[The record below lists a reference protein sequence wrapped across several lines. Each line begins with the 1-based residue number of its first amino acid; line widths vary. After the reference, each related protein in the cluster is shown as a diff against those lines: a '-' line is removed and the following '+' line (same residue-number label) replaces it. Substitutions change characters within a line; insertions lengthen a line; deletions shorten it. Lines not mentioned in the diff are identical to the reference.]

1 MADSLLDF
9 DKVEVVEL
17 DLTTMC
23 NAACPLCFRNH
34 KDFPEKFQKPFARNA
49 ADILNQLFNFK
60 NLKRVELIGQLSE
73 PTIHPSFMTIAR
85 ELKRLRKKIKICT
98 NGDLYDED
106 FWTFL
111 GQTLDYQDEVWF
123 TLCGSTE
130 EIHSK
135 YRVGTSL
142 ERVLEHARALRREKK
157 IDGARALKFQ
167 YNQKDLASD
176 RFASIISEFS
186 RVEWIA
192 SCIPDKKIQFRH
204 EFQHQDFY
212 PPQEILNQYKQLD
225 AFSRIT
231 TSEIDCQSID
241 EHQVQIDPFGNIYP
255 CYLFFENNAS
265 QMWNFNYSSI
275 LEHKYE
281 CCRFCQRRVS
291 DLKNKLKL
299 NSII

>member
-1 MADSLLDF
+1 MVDSLLDL
-9 DKVEVVEL
+9 DKIEVVEL

-34 KDFPEKFQKPFARNA
+34 KDFPEKFQKPFARDA
-49 ADILNQLFNFK
+49 LEILGQLQAFK
-60 NLKRVELIGQLSE
+60 NLKKVELIGQLSE
-73 PTIHPSFMTIAR
+73 PTTHPSLIMIVKT
-85 ELKRLRKKIKICT
+85 LKSLGKKIKICT
-98 NGDLYDED
+98 NGDLHDRY
-106 FWTFL
+106 FWSSL

-130 EIHSK
+130 EMHFK
-135 YRVGTSL
+135 YRIGTSL
-142 ERVLEHARALRREKK
+142 ERVLGHARALRRAKK

-167 YNQKDLASD
+167 YNQEDLASE
-176 RFASIISEFS
+176 RFASILSEFS

-192 SCIPDKKIQFRH
+192 SCIPDQKIQFKH

-212 PPQEILNQYKQLD
+212 PPQEILNPYKRLD

-255 CYLFFENNAS
+255 CYLFFESNAS
-265 QMWNFNYSSI
+265 QMWNCNYSSI
-275 LEHKYE
+275 LEYKHE

-291 DLKNKLKL
+291 ELKNKLKL

>member
-1 MADSLLDF
+1 MAKTPLDF

-34 KDFPEKFQKPFARNA
+34 KDFPEKFKAPFARNV
-49 ADILNQLFNFK
+49 ADILNQLLNFK

-73 PTIHPSFMTIAR
+73 PTTHPSFMTIAR
-85 ELKRLRKKIKICT
+85 ELKHLRKQIKICT

-111 GQTLDYQDEVWF
+111 GQTLDDCDEVWF
-123 TLCGSTE
+123 TICGSSE
-130 EIHSK
+130 EMHAK

-142 ERVLEHARALRREKK
+142 KKILANAAALRRARK

-167 YNQKDLASD
+167 YNKEDLSSE
-176 RFASIISEFS
+176 RFASILSEFS
-186 RVEWIA
+186 RVEWIS
-192 SCIPDKKIQFRH
+192 SCIPNPSTQFKQ
-204 EFQHQDFY
+204 EFQLQDFY

-275 LEHKYE
+275 LEHKHE

-291 DLKNKLKL
+291 ELKNKLKL

>member
-1 MADSLLDF
+1 MADYLLDF
-9 DKVEVVEL
+9 EKVEVVEL

-34 KDFPEKFQKPFARNA
+34 KDFPEKFQKPFARDA
-49 ADILNQLFNFK
+49 CDILNHLLSFK
-60 NLKRVELIGQLSE
+60 NLRKVELIGQLSE
-73 PTIHPSFMTIAR
+73 PTTHPQFIQIVKQ
-85 ELKRLRKKIKICT
+85 LKQCKKQLKICT
-98 NGDLYDED
+98 NGDLHDRY
-106 FWTFL
+106 FWSSL

-135 YRVGTSL
+135 YRAGTSL
-142 ERVLEHARALRREKK
+142 ERVLEHARVLRRAKK

-167 YNQKDLASD
+167 YNKEDLSSE
-176 RFASIISEFS
+176 RFASILSEFS
-186 RVEWIA
+186 RVEWIS
-192 SCIPDKKIQFRH
+192 SCIPNTSTQFKQ
-204 EFQHQDFY
+204 EFQLQDFY

-225 AFSRIT
+225 AFSKIT

-241 EHQVQIDPFGNIYP
+241 EHQVQIDPFGDIYP
-255 CYLFFENNAS
+255 CYLFFESNSS
-265 QMWNFNYSSI
+265 QKWTCDYTGI
-275 LEHKYE
+275 LNHQHE

-291 DLKNKLKL
+291 ELKNKLKL

>member
-1 MADSLLDF
+1 MVDSLLDF

-34 KDFPEKFQKPFARNA
+34 KDFPEKFQKPFSRDAC
-49 ADILNQLFNFK
+49 DILNQLLIFK
-60 NLKRVELIGQLSE
+60 NLKKVELIGQLSE
-73 PTIHPSFMTIAR
+73 PTTHPQFIQIVKQ
-85 ELKRLRKKIKICT
+85 LKQCKKQLKICT
-98 NGDLYDED
+98 NGDLYGDD
-106 FWTFL
+106 FWSYI
-111 GQTLDYQDEVWF
+111 GQMLDDQDEVWF
-123 TLCGSTE
+123 TICGSTE
-130 EIHSK
+130 EMHAK

-142 ERVLEHARALRREKK
+142 KRILTNATALRRTRK

-167 YNQKDLASD
+167 YNKEDLSSE

-192 SCIPDKKIQFRH
+192 SCIPDKKIQFKH

-212 PPQEILNQYKQLD
+212 PPREILNPYKQLD

-241 EHQVQIDPFGNIYP
+241 EHQIQIDPFGNIYP

-265 QMWNFNYSSI
+265 QIWNFNYSSI
-275 LEHKYE
+275 LEHKHE

-291 DLKNKLKL
+291 ELKNKFKL

>member
-1 MADSLLDF
+1 MAKTPLDF

-34 KDFPEKFQKPFARNA
+34 KDFPEKFKTPFARNV
-49 ADILNQLFNFK
+49 ADILNQLLNFK

-73 PTIHPSFMTIAR
+73 PTTHPSFMTIAR
-85 ELKRLRKKIKICT
+85 ELKRLRKQIKICT
-98 NGDLYDED
+98 NGDLYNED

-111 GQTLDYQDEVWF
+111 GQTLDDCDEVWF
-123 TLCGSTE
+123 TLCGSSE
-130 EIHSK
+130 EMHAK

-142 ERVLEHARALRREKK
+142 KKILANAAALRRARK

-167 YNQKDLASD
+167 YNKEDLSSEG
-176 RFASIISEFS
+176 FASILSEFS
-186 RVEWIA
+186 RVEWIS
-192 SCIPDKKIQFRH
+192 SCIPDPSIQFKQ
-204 EFQHQDFY
+204 EFQLQDFY

-241 EHQVQIDPFGNIYP
+241 EHQVQIGPFGDIYP
-255 CYLFFENNAS
+255 CYLFFESNSS
-265 QMWNFNYSSI
+265 QKWTCDYTGI
-275 LEHKYE
+275 LNHQHE

-291 DLKNKLKL
+291 ELKNKLKL

>member
-9 DKVEVVEL
+9 DKVEVAEL

-34 KDFPEKFQKPFARNA
+34 KDFPEKFQKPFARDA
-49 ADILNQLFNFK
+49 LEILGQLQSFK
-60 NLKRVELIGQLSE
+60 NLKKVELIGQLSE
-73 PTIHPSFMTIAR
+73 PTTHPQFIQIVKQ
-85 ELKRLRKKIKICT
+85 LKQCKKQLKICT
-98 NGDLYDED
+98 NGDLYGDD

-111 GQTLDYQDEVWF
+111 GQSLDYQDEVWF

-142 ERVLEHARALRREKK
+142 ERVLEHARALRRAKK
-157 IDGARALKFQ
+157 IDGARALQFQ
-167 YNQKDLASD
+167 YNQEDLASE
-176 RFASIISEFS
+176 RFTSILSEFS

-192 SCIPDKKIQFRH
+192 SCIPDLKTQFKC

-212 PPQEILNQYKQLD
+212 PPQEILNSYKRLN

-275 LEHKYE
+275 LEHKHE

-291 DLKNKLKL
+291 ELKNKLKL